1 VATRIPL
8 LTAIAL
14 LLAGVILAVL
24 ITPHEIGIL
33 FFSAG
38 VANLG
43 IHMFRAGGDRTAAWV
58 LIFVGVF
65 SFVADFIVLLFALA

>member
-1 VATRIPL
+1 VATRLPL

-24 ITPHEIGIL
+24 ITPREIGIL

-43 IHMFRAGGDRTAAWV
+43 IHMLRAGGDRTAARV

-65 SFVADFIVLLFALA
+65 AFVADFIVLLFALA